1 MTDKEIFIDGV
12 DVSKC
17 VHRFGIH
24 CTIDWEQCDTDLIRF
39 NRCEGN
45 CLCYFKQLERAQQRL
60 EEVSEYC
67 RNCNLK
73 ADLTACEILDIV
85 GSEKQE

>member
-12 DVSKC
+12 DVSK
-17 VHRFGIH
+17 
-24 CTIDWEQCDTDLIRF
+24 
-39 NRCEGN
+39 
-45 CLCYFKQLERAQQRL
+45 
-60 EEVSEYC
+60 
-67 RNCNLK
+67 CNLK